1 MKQLK
6 CLSITEW
13 MNKSYRTHRHTEYNG
28 AMKINKIP
36 PNSQRWMNLT
46 NTMFSEWKKQDIKG
60 HTLNNESERSQNSSY
75 AGREGGIWPGKRH
88 PRERASEAPV
98 KLFLQ

>member
-13 MNKSYRTHRHTEYNG
+13 MNKSYITHRHTEYNG
-28 AMKINKIP
+28 ATKINKIP

-60 HTLNNESERSQNSSY
+60 HTLNNESDRSQNSSY
-75 AGREGGIWPGKRH
+75 
-88 PRERASEAPV
+88 
-98 KLFLQ
+98 